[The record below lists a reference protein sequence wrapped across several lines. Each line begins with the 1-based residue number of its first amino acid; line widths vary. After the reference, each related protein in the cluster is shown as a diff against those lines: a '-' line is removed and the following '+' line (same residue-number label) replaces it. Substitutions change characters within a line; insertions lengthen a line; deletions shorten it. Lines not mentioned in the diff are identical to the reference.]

1 MSPYSAVGWLS
12 ILKETLSEKTD
23 GDKLMA
29 INFAINSIKEN
40 VKLKADLE
48 EWVELFTL
56 IKKDKRLSENK
67 QTNEWMN
74 KAREMG
80 LDI

>member
-1 MSPYSAVGWLS
+1 
-12 ILKETLSEKTD
+12 
-23 GDKLMA
+23 MA

-67 QTNEWMN
+67 QSNEWMN

>member
-48 EWVELFTL
+48 EWLELFTL
-56 IKKDKRLSENK
+56 VKKDKRLSENK
-67 QTNEWMN
+67 QTNEWMI